1 MKLVEMVMRDYLDLL
16 NSGAPAPGGGS
27 ASALSAAQGVALITM
42 VADLTIGKEKYA
54 QYEKDCI
61 REKAAALALYEQLT
75 CAIDDDTIAFTRV
88 SEAYKMPKGSEEEKA
103 ARSMEIAEATLE
115 ATEVPFRL
123 MNLCVSGL
131 EITERLVGNSN
142 PNASSDLGVAALH
155 LLSGVKG
162 AWLNVKI
169 NLPSIKNED
178 AKAEFQQGSKIVV
191 RAEELSA
198 KIYND
203 VIAAL

>member
-1 MKLVEMVMRDYLDLL
+1 
-16 NSGAPAPGGGS
+16 
-27 ASALSAAQGVALITM
+27 
-42 VADLTIGKEKYA
+42 
-54 QYEKDCI
+54 
-61 REKAAALALYEQLT
+61 
-75 CAIDDDTIAFTRV
+75 
-88 SEAYKMPKGSEEEKA
+88 
-103 ARSMEIAEATLE
+103 
-115 ATEVPFRL
+115 

-198 KIYND
+198 K
-203 VIAAL
+203 L